1 MNQEC
6 HTFLAFL
13 EEQRSGNSKADLT
26 EKAADKFHLIRD
38 GKIFHNDSFAVRF
51 SFSKNGSFSNTVMAL
66 SKLEKYDH
74 IPVFVVLVVTD
85 RDNRVYLAN
94 STLIKKVSHSSKKL
108 SLTNIRGSFNG
119 SDISKR
125 LEDLSNTPENFDE
138 LYATHRGLSWQ
149 DNLERIVEATSSIG
163 STRGRFRPNEKGL
176 SNIRQAPLR
185 AGEFV
190 RSSDFKTLLDDLNHR
205 CSEAANEIVI
215 ASRIENI
222 NIRGRLI
229 EFLVTTDEETR
240 KKTGAEI
247 ERIEKELP
255 RYETRNTLGDYHRVF
270 ENSDTYTDIKT
281 KIICLD
287 SNPKAFDIDKF
298 LECMSGEN
306 SIFLFFFIGIE
317 RSGITGTALVSVF
330 HKSLIESSITQEH
343 WSGRS
348 RRGHVQYRGET
359 IRKILETG
367 DDFTNEIDSGLSEAF
382 LDTLLNR

>member
-6 HTFLAFL
+6 HTFMAFL
-13 EEQRSGNSKADLT
+13 EEQSSTNSKADLT
-26 EKAADKFHLIRD
+26 EKAADKFHLIKD

-74 IPVFVVLVVTD
+74 IPVFIVLVVTG
-85 RDNRVYLAN
+85 RDNRVYLSN
-94 STLIKKVSHSSKKL
+94 STLIKKVSHSSKRL
-108 SLTNIRGSFNG
+108 SLTNIKGSFNG
-119 SDISKR
+119 SDISKC
-125 LEDLSNTPENFDE
+125 LGGLSNSPENFDE
-138 LYATHRGLSWQ
+138 LYAIHRGLSWQ

-163 STRGRFRPNEKGL
+163 STRGRFQPNEKEL
-176 SNIRQAPLR
+176 SNIRKAPLR
-185 AGEFV
+185 ACEFV
-190 RSSDFKTLLDDLNHR
+190 RSTDFKTLLEDLNYR
-205 CSEAANEIVI
+205 CSSVAQEIVI

-229 EFLVTTDEETR
+229 EFLVTADEETR
-240 KKTGAEI
+240 PKTAAEI

-298 LECMSGEN
+298 LECMSGEK
-306 SIFLFFFIGIE
+306 SVFLFFFIGIDP
-317 RSGITGTALVSVF
+317 SGITGTALVSVF
-330 HKSLIESSITQEH
+330 HKSLIETSIAQEH

-348 RRGHVQYRGET
+348 TRGHVQYRGET

-367 DDFTNEIDSGLSEAF
+367 ADFTNEIDAGLSEAF
-382 LDTLLNR
+382 LDAILKR